1 MKKIYRGYT
10 IKKISNEGL
19 DNTLGGVDSGDLNAN
34 QYSVYLIGEYPDD
47 DDEAIEITYSFA
59 QAKNFV
65 DCRIKDNLYK
75 IQFKQDHLPKIGWLD
90 FNQDYPNYSD
100 IFDDDFDFE
109 EKPILFKTPE
119 EALKHIKKNKLSQGE
134 GGSVRIVEYRNDQ
147 K

>member
-19 DNTLGGVDSGDLNAN
+19 DNTLGGVDSNDLDAH

-47 DDEAIEITYSFA
+47 DDEAIDITYSLA
-59 QAKNFV
+59 QAKLFV
-65 DCRIKDNLYK
+65 DYRIKENLYK
-75 IQFKQDHLPKIGWLD
+75 IQFKQDFLSSMGWVD
-90 FNQDYPNYSD
+90 FNQDYPEDSD
-100 IFDDDFDFE
+100 IFDDGFE
-109 EKPILFKTPE
+109 VKPILFKTPE

-134 GGSVRIVEYRNDQ
+134 GLSVRIVEYRNDQ